1 MQHVKSILRFVLACC
16 VLNGGSVGAETF
28 FDKWQRYGGST
39 DVQKPLKKSVIPPT
53 QLQDEIPPV
62 IDIAGSITVDTASA
76 VIEGRVTDNE
86 SNVRIIV
93 EGRPIDHISGGSFSF
108 KRYVPPG
115 GTSVRIQAIDDWGN
129 RSVKIVVIKR
139 SKIELKNQINFDELD
154 PTKVAGMVNL
164 NAVALVLGVANYIR
178 APDAIYADSDAAV
191 FSDYAHKAMGVPR
204 SRIKVLLNDAASNT
218 DIKITIKQWLR
229 GRIDEGRTDVFVF
242 YAGHGLASIDGEDLF
257 LLPYDGVPNLLEDT
271 SLKRSD
277 LFEVIAEAKPRS
289 TTVFLDTCYSGA
301 GRKEETLLANARPIL
316 ISPKKQSMPNGFTV
330 LSAASGRQISS
341 SLDEAKHGLFSY
353 YLMKGMEGPA
363 DANSDRQITAGE
375 LHEYLRRKVKR
386 QANRLGRE
394 QQPELQGDPQRVLVS
409 W

>member
-1 MQHVKSILRFVLACC
+1 MHYVKSILCFLLACY
-16 VLNGGSVGAETF
+16 LLDGGSVGAETF
-28 FDKWQRYGGST
+28 FDKWKRYGGNT
-39 DVQKPLKKSVIPPT
+39 DVQEPLKKSVVSPT
-53 QLQDEIPPV
+53 QAQDNIPPV
-62 IDIAGSITVDTASA
+62 IDIAASITVNTASA

-86 SNVRIIV
+86 STVRIVV
-93 EGRPIDHISGGSFSF
+93 EGRPIDHLANGSFSF

-115 GTSVRIQAIDDWGN
+115 GTSVRIQAIDEWGN
-129 RSVKIVVIKR
+129 SSVKIVVIKR
-139 SKIELKNQINFDELD
+139 SKMELKKPVKFDELD
-154 PTKVAGMVNL
+154 PTKVEGVVNL
-164 NAVALVLGVANYIR
+164 NAVALVIGVANYIR
-178 APDAIYADSDAAV
+178 APDAVYADSDAGV
-191 FSDYAHKAMGVPR
+191 FSDYAHKALGIPR

-229 GRIDEGRTDVFVF
+229 GRIDEGQTDVFVF

-257 LLPYDGVPNLLEDT
+257 LLPYDGVPDLLEDT

-277 LFEVIAEAKPRS
+277 LFKVIAKAKPRS

-316 ISPKKQSMPNGFTV
+316 ISPKKQSMLNGFTV
-330 LSAASGRQISS
+330 LSAASGQQISS

-363 DANSDRQITAGE
+363 DANFDRQITTGE
-375 LHEYLRRKVKR
+375 LHDYVKGKVKR

-394 QQPELQGDPQRVLVS
+394 QQPELQGDLQKILVR